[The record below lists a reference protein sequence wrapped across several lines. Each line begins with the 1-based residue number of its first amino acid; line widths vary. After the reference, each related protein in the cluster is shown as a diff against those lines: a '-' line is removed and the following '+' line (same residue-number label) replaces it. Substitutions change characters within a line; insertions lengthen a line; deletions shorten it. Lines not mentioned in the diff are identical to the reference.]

1 MLSASKAAHFR
12 SDSAS
17 WSQVFASAPDSE
29 LMTEFVVDVIT
40 EDAEDMAAIGY
51 HFVTAD
57 TLTQSREK
65 EWTVYLCTVKV
76 WGV

>member
-1 MLSASKAAHFR
+1 
-12 SDSAS
+12 
-17 WSQVFASAPDSE
+17 
-29 LMTEFVVDVIT
+29 MTEFVVDVIT

-65 EWTVYLCTVKV
+65 EWIVYLCTVKV